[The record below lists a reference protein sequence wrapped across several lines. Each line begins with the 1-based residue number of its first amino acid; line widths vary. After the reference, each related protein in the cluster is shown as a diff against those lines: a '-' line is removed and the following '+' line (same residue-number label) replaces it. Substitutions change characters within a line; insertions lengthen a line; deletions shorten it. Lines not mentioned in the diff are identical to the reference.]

1 MPMIAHL
8 GADPIDLFAAGARD
22 NKRHLVAYNRTHS
35 SDRECRLAALNTFV
49 L

>member
-1 MPMIAHL
+1 MPMIAHR
-8 GADPIDLFAAGARD
+8 GADPVDLFAAGARD
-22 NKRHLVAYNRTHS
+22 KRHLIACNRTHS